1 MSISESLY
9 IGASGLISHGNAMSV
24 VGDNIANAST
34 IGFKRERASFED
46 LLGSE
51 MTNHREGG
59 GSYLGKAQTM
69 WGQGAI
75 QQTGN
80 GMDVAI
86 SGDGMFVVN
95 GTHAGVS
102 GQYYS
107 RDGRFSMTNDGYL
120 VDQQGMRIQGYTGN
134 NDGTMGNSLGDMH
147 LGGAMSSPVATT
159 KAAFGTNLDANAEI
173 SPGFDVNDPDAYPK
187 TTFSSEV
194 SVTDSLGNSHK
205 LDMCYVKTGDG
216 AWTVHAVDKTTTPFT
231 DVGTADL
238 TFDTNGKLTSGGTGQ
253 SLTLN
258 FAGAAS
264 QNIALDLSGVTQ
276 NAGAAGATTFGSV
289 GTNSIDGHGAGSL
302 ESIQID
308 PDGKIEG
315 TYDNGDKLVIGQVA
329 LAKVTNMDGM
339 QRMGDGLYCTTNESG
354 QATIDKAGSGGRG
367 ELVAGALEQSNVDLS
382 TELVTLIAYQ
392 RAFQANAKTVTTS
405 DEMLQDVTNLKR

>member
-51 MTNHREGG
+51 MVNHREGG
-59 GSYLGKAQTM
+59 GSYLGKSQTM
-69 WGQGAI
+69 WNQGAI

-120 VDQQGMRIQGYTGN
+120 VDQQGMRIQGYTAN
-134 NDGTMGNSLGDMH
+134 TDGSMQTNLGDLH

-159 KAAFGTNLDANAEI
+159 KAQLGLNLDSNA
-173 SPGFDVNDPDAYPK
+173 PVNTNWDSSNPDATATYSTSIK
-187 TTFSSEV
+187 
-194 SVTDSLGNSHK
+194 VTDSLGNTHPI
-205 LDMCYVKTGDG
+205 DMCYVKTGDG
-216 AWTVHAVDKTTTPFT
+216 TWDVHAMDNSTTPPT
-231 DVGTADL
+231 ELGTGQL
-238 TFDTNGKLTSGGTGQ
+238 TFDTNGKLTSSSGSITAQ
-253 SLTLN
+253 

-264 QNIALDLSGVTQ
+264 QTIALDFSQVTQ
-276 NAGAAGATTFGSV
+276 NAGTAGATTFGTV

-315 TYDNGDKLVIGQVA
+315 SYDNGDKLVIGQVA

-339 QRMGDGLYCTTNESG
+339 QRMGDGLYATTNESG
-354 QATIDKAGSGGRG
+354 QATIDGAGRGGRG
-367 ELVAGALEQSNVDLS
+367 ALVAGALEQSNVDLS

-405 DEMLQDVTNLKR
+405 DEMLQDVDNLKR